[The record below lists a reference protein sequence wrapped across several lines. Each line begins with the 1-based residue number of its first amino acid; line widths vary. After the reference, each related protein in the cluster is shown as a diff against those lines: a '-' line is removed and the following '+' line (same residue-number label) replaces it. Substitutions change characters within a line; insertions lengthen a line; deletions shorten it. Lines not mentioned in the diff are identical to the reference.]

1 MRILSGKSSM
11 NVVTVTGSTKKKR
24 RVIYDVISF
33 MLKKILPRF
42 RTLQI
47 DVHISNLQ
55 AKEGVYAFCHSFSDR
70 EFIIEIDR
78 KLDYYDLIETVCHE
92 MIHVKQHARKELKDY
107 HTGTVLWKNKKY
119 DMNQDDYN
127 DFPWEHEAY
136 EKEFLYAKSYLNY
149 LGATL

>member
-1 MRILSGKSSM
+1 M

-55 AKEGVYAFCHSFSDR
+55 AKE
-70 EFIIEIDR
+70 
-78 KLDYYDLIETVCHE
+78 
-92 MIHVKQHARKELKDY
+92 
-107 HTGTVLWKNKKY
+107 
-119 DMNQDDYN
+119 
-127 DFPWEHEAY
+127 
-136 EKEFLYAKSYLNY
+136 
-149 LGATL
+149 